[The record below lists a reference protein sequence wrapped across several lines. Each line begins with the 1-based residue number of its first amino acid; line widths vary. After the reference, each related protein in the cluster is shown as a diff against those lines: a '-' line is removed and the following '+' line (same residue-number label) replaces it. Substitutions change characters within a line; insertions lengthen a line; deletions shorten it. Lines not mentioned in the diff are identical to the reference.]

1 VGTCLTDIL
10 CSSFH
15 TKQTSL
21 LQQSK
26 SKLAEEREN
35 SKQLKQLLLDHK
47 KQLQEQVK
55 IQEDL
60 ERELIEVKA
69 QMSKYEKSCPHPS

>member
-1 VGTCLTDIL
+1 
-10 CSSFH
+10 
-15 TKQTSL
+15 
-21 LQQSK
+21 
-26 SKLAEEREN
+26 LAEEREN